1 MRHSY
6 LLGAILALSIGPA
19 AQAQPRAPPSQPIS
33 PTSSEEAQTGDQAD
47 ASATVADFR
56 PGMLVKDPS
65 GVIVGRITRVG
76 QAAEGET
83 AVEIDLDGRRV
94 NLSPN
99 ILSVDV
105 SGSGARSS
113 MTKAEIQG
121 SSARLPP

>member
-1 MRHSY
+1 MRHGY
-6 LLGAILALSIGPA
+6 LLSAILALSIGAA
-19 AQAQPRAPPSQPIS
+19 AQAQPRPPPSQPIS
-33 PTSSEEAQTGDQAD
+33 PTSPEEAQTGEQAD
-47 ASATVADFR
+47 ASVTAADFR

-65 GVIVGRITRVG
+65 GVIVGRITHVG
-76 QAAEGET
+76 QTAEGET
-83 AVEIDLDGRRV
+83 AVEVDLDGRRV